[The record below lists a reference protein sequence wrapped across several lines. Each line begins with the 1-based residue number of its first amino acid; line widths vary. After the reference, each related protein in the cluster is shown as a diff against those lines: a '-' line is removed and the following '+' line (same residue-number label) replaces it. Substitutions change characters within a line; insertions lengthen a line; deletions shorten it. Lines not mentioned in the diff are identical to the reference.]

1 MPAGI
6 KSKVTLISISN
17 TYLYNTMEQ
26 IQILENSEASQNNSH
41 TYVYN
46 TMKQTQINE
55 EQRTKQK

>member
-1 MPAGI
+1 
-6 KSKVTLISISN
+6 
-17 TYLYNTMEQ
+17 MEQ
-26 IQILENSEASQNNSH
+26 IQILENREASQNNSH